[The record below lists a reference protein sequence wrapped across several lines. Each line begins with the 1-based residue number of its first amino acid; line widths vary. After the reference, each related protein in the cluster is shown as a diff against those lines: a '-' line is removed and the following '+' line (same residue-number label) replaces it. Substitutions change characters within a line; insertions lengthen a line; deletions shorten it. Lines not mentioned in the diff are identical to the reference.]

1 MWYFLKRGL
10 LVILLLGFA
19 GACSYLYFFG
29 FEREIRFGEPLNELP
44 AQTLALIK
52 IDRPGALL
60 DALDNQPNVRELL
73 GDDPVLSQWMAALR
87 EVPHENHPNA
97 WVRDLDVLLAVVP
110 KPNSTD
116 PALIWGIGLPTGL
129 SDRQAIDQFEQL
141 FLQRAEKT
149 ELTGATAFT
158 FQTDPPC
165 MGIMQNDAMFLSTS
179 KDVLNYISQPKN
191 PRLTQLPD
199 FMNTWQSQGEAD
211 ANCMI
216 NLKRFPIEI
225 FAPQIT
231 PAKEL
236 ANWTSIDIKLLNQ
249 GVELNGVF
257 FGTEKH
263 RLNGAN
269 SSRIPP
275 AVLPLVPKIAD
286 QFVFR
291 SWENPMDFAEVIS
304 IWNQTP
310 LDREA
315 LSKKRWFQ
323 HCLAWADEGIG
334 HFTIADE
341 PYVILG
347 MADTTAFFREIN
359 TVNGSIT
366 HTSNIPRFT
375 WERDSLWENSLP
387 TPYNFAVKAGC
398 ILENYI
404 ILGRSEQSIDHF
416 LSYSHRREPNQK
428 TIEELQIGRPQIYA
442 YSDLNY
448 FGDQLEGAWKTYWDE
463 HSNAWNELA
472 ESIHFTAYTEEER
485 AFFRVRLQHDSLRPG
500 GPVLEW
506 DQALTQKAED
516 AVWILDHRSGEYYAL
531 ANNGESLFA
540 LDARG
545 TLRWSLNMRNPIQSK
560 PQAIDLY
567 KNGKIQVIF
576 NTANAIHCLD
586 VKGRQVD
593 GFPIQLPANT
603 SSELAVFDY
612 DDNRDYRFLIAT
624 EDGNILNFQQEGI
637 STKGWKYRST
647 SSPVRMLK
655 HVKAGAR
662 DYLFALHED
671 GEIQLLKRNGE
682 VRFQTDLKIKGN
694 PANIQFQMRKDIAS
708 SRVLFADQ
716 NDQVLDQTFGDGSN
730 GSLSGI
736 AEGQHILVEDLDNDR
751 INDLL
756 VIDDNR
762 LMVYD
767 AAGRVILN
775 TSDILLPDLA
785 PATYRFQ
792 GGKKI
797 GLVNRS
803 MALTSILDLDGKQ
816 LDGFPIEGAST
827 PSIRDADGDGKLEL
841 LTVSLTGKVIC
852 YELE

>member
-10 LVILLLGFA
+10 LIILLLGFA

-29 FEREIRFGEPLNELP
+29 YDNEIHFGDPLSELP
-44 AQTLALIK
+44 EQTLALIR

-60 DALDNQPNVRELL
+60 DALDNQPNVRDLL
-73 GDDPVLSQWMAALR
+73 GDDPVLSQWMTALR
-87 EVPHENHPNA
+87 EVPHENHSNA
-97 WVRDLDVLLAVVP
+97 WIRDLDVLIAIVP
-110 KPNSTD
+110 KPNSTE

-141 FLQRAEKT
+141 FLQRAEKK
-149 ELTGATAFT
+149 ELTGATTFT

-165 MGIMQNDAMFLSTS
+165 MGIMKNDAMFLSTS
-179 KDVLNYISQPKN
+179 EDALGYISNSKN
-191 PRLTQLPD
+191 PRITKLPG
-199 FMNTWQSQGEAD
+199 FMTTWQSKGEAD

-216 NLKRFPIEI
+216 NLQQFPMEL

-236 ANWTSIDIKLLNQ
+236 ANWASIDIRLLNQ

-263 RLNGAN
+263 RLCAAN
-269 SSRIPP
+269 SSRIPIQMLSLIP
-275 AVLPLVPKIAD
+275 QGVD

-291 SWENPMDFAEVIS
+291 SWETPMDFAEEITT
-304 IWNQTP
+304 WKQTP
-310 LDREA
+310 LAREA

-334 HFTIADE
+334 HFILADE

-347 MADTTAFFREIN
+347 MADTSAFFRQIN
-359 TVNGSIT
+359 TLN
-366 HTSNIPRFT
+366 TSSERSSKIPRFA
-375 WERDSLWENSLP
+375 WELDSLWEKALP
-387 TPYNFAVKAGC
+387 IPYNIHVKAGC
-398 ILENYI
+398 ILGNWI
-404 ILGRSEQSIDHF
+404 ILGQSAQSIDHY
-416 LSYSHRREPNQK
+416 LSYSHRREPNQM
-428 TIEELQIGRPQIYA
+428 TVEELQIGRPQIYA
-442 YSDLNY
+442 YSELPY
-448 FGDQLEGAWKTYWDE
+448 FGDQLQGAWKSYWDE
-463 HSNAWNELA
+463 HGNAWTELA
-472 ESIHFTAYTEEER
+472 ESVHFTAYTEENR
-485 AFFRVRLQHDSLRPG
+485 AFFRVRLQHDSLRPD

-506 DQALTQKAED
+506 DQVLTQKAEE

-531 ANNGESLFA
+531 VSGGESLFA

-545 TLRWSLNMRNPIQSK
+545 TLRWSLNMRSPILSK

-576 NTANAIHCLD
+576 NTADAIHCLD

-593 GFPIQLPANT
+593 GFPIQLPANA

-612 DDNRDYRFLIAT
+612 DDKREYRFLIAT
-624 EDGNILNFQQEGI
+624 DDGNILNFQQEGI
-637 STKGWKYRST
+637 PTKGWKYAYT

-671 GEIQLLKRNGE
+671 GEIELLKRNGE
-682 VRFQTDLKIKGN
+682 VRFQTDLKINGK
-694 PANIQFQMRKDIAS
+694 PTNIQFQMRKDIAS

-716 NDQVLDQTFGDGSN
+716 NEQILDQTFGDGSN
-730 GSLSGI
+730 GSLSGV
-736 AEGQHILVEDLDNDR
+736 AEGQFILVEDLDNDR

-756 VIDDNR
+756 VIDNNH

-767 AAGRVILN
+767 AAGRVILDV
-775 TSDILLPDLA
+775 SDLLPPDIS
-785 PATYRFQ
+785 PAIFRFQ

-803 MALTSILDLDGKQ
+803 LALTNLIDEQGKQ
-816 LDGFPIEGAST
+816 LDGFPIEGASI

-841 LTVSLTGKVIC
+841 LTVSLTGQVLC